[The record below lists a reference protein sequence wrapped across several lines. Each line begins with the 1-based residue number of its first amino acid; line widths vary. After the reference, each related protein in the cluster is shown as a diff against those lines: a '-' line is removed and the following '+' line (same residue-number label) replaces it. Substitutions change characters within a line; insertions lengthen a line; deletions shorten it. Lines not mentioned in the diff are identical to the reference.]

1 MTSVYP
7 PLRKFVMPETIYGWG
22 AAELAGHY
30 AANFGAQ
37 RAMVVTDP
45 GVAAVG
51 WSGQVCNTLQAV
63 GIETVVFDGVT
74 PNPKDYEVMAGAE
87 QYLAEECDIILA
99 VGGGSPMDCAKGIGI
114 VSTNQRDILTFEG
127 VDKVEVPCPPL
138 LCIPTTAGTS
148 ADVSQFAIIQ
158 DITRRVKVAIISK
171 SVVPDLALIDPQM
184 TLTMPPDLTA
194 ATGMDAFVHAV
205 EAYVSVAGSPL
216 TDLHALEAV
225 RLIARSITGVVQNP
239 DDVELRDSMMQAS
252 LLAGLAFSNASLGLV
267 HAMAHSLGGFLDL
280 PHGECNTILLDHV
293 IDFNFIGSQKRYGDI
308 AHAMGL
314 ETTGNSV
321 CNELTRAIREM
332 KESIGVTA
340 TLSDLGVASE
350 DLAILAEHAMADPCL
365 ATNPVQPKTEEI
377 ISIYESAF

>member
-22 AAELAGHY
+22 AAELAGDY

-51 WSGQVCNTLQAV
+51 WSGQVCDSLQAV

-87 QYLAEECDIILA
+87 QYLAEECDVILA

-158 DITRRVKVAIISK
+158 DITRRVKIAIISK
-171 SVVPDLALIDPQM
+171 SVVPDLALIDPQV
-184 TLTMPPDLTA
+184 TCTMPPDLTA

-225 RLIARSITGVVQNP
+225 RLISQSITGVVQNP
-239 DDVELRDSMMQAS
+239 DDIGLRDSMMQAS
-252 LLAGLAFSNASLGLV
+252 LYAGLAFSNASLGLV

-293 IDFNFIGSQKRYGDI
+293 INFNFNGSPKRYGDI

-365 ATNPVQPKTEEI
+365 ATNPVQPETEEI

>member
-1 MTSVYP
+1 MNSAYP

-22 AAELAGHY
+22 AAELAGDY

-45 GVAAVG
+45 GVVTAG
-51 WSGQVCNTLQAV
+51 WSGLVCNSLQAM

-87 QYLAEECDIILA
+87 QYLAEECDVILA

-114 VSTNQRDILTFEG
+114 VSTNQQDILTFEG
-127 VDKVEVPCPPL
+127 VDKVKVPCPPL

-158 DITRRVKVAIISK
+158 DIARRVKVAIISK
-171 SVVPDLALIDPQM
+171 SVVPDLALIDPQV
-184 TLTMPPDLTA
+184 TCTMPPELTA

-225 RLIARSITGVVQNP
+225 RLIAQSITGAVQNP
-239 DDVELRDSMMQAS
+239 DDIGLRDSMMQAS
-252 LLAGLAFSNASLGLV
+252 LYAGLAFSNASLGLV

-293 IDFNFIGSQKRYGDI
+293 INFNFNASPKRYEKI
-308 AHAMGL
+308 ADAMGL
-314 ETTGNSV
+314 KKTNISA
-321 CNELTRAIREM
+321 CNELTRAIREI
-332 KESIGVTA
+332 KESIGLTT
-340 TLSDLGVASE
+340 TLSDLGVVSE
-350 DLAILAEHAMADPCL
+350 DLAILAEHAMADPCV
-365 ATNPVQPKTEEI
+365 ATNPKQPTTEEI

>member
-1 MTSVYP
+1 MNSVYP

-22 AAELAGHY
+22 AAELAGDY

-45 GVAAVG
+45 GVVTAG
-51 WSGQVCNTLQAV
+51 WSGLVCNSLQAM

-87 QYLAEECDIILA
+87 QYLAEECDVILA

-114 VSTNQRDILTFEG
+114 VSTNQQDILTFEG
-127 VDKVEVPCPPL
+127 VDKVKVPCPPL

-158 DITRRVKVAIISK
+158 DIARRVKVAIISK
-171 SVVPDLALIDPQM
+171 SVVPDLALIDPQV
-184 TLTMPPDLTA
+184 TCTMPPELTA

-225 RLIARSITGVVQNP
+225 RLIAQSITGAVQNP
-239 DDVELRDSMMQAS
+239 DDIGLRDSMMQAS
-252 LLAGLAFSNASLGLV
+252 LYAGLAFSNASLGLV

-293 IDFNFIGSQKRYGDI
+293 INFNFNASPKRYEKI
-308 AHAMGL
+308 ADAMGL
-314 ETTGNSV
+314 KKTNISA
-321 CNELTRAIREM
+321 CNELTRAIREI
-332 KESIGVTA
+332 KESIGLTT
-340 TLSDLGVASE
+340 TLSDLGVVSE

-365 ATNPVQPKTEEI
+365 ATNPKQPTTEEI